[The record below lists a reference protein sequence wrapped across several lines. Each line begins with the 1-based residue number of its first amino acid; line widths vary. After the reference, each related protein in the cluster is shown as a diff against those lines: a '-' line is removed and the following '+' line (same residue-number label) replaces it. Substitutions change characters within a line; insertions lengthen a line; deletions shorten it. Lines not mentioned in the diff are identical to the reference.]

1 MISNFITMNGYG
13 LYVWLSFGIVF
24 VSCVVVYFKTK
35 KTLKKYEQEFLAE
48 LQILTLEEKNKAL
61 EISKVAQQ
69 ILATSSKANSKHFN
83 AYKKS

>member
-24 VSCVVVYFKTK
+24 ISCAVVYLKTK

-48 LQILTLEEKNKAL
+48 LKALTLEEKNKAL
-61 EISKVAQQ
+61 ENSKVAQQ
-69 ILATSSKANSKHFN
+69 ILATSSKIN
-83 AYKKS
+83 

>member
-24 VSCVVVYFKTK
+24 ISCVVVYFKTK

-61 EISKVAQQ
+61 EISKVARQ
-69 ILATSSKANSKHFN
+69 ILATSSKAN
-83 AYKKS
+83 